1 MMKHELK
8 DQDGKVFFTLEYL
21 QDKGIFYA
29 AWFGSYLSVEQVKQG
44 ALLFL
49 DEIASHS
56 TSKLMNDNRQLE
68 GVWDEA
74 NEWLAAEWMPAVIV
88 RGLKKFAH
96 IYSPDLYARLSAE
109 FMQDNSQQFPE
120 GFDLRLFDNQEDAEE
135 WLLSED

>member
-1 MMKHELK
+1 MKHELK
-8 DQDGKVFFTLEYL
+8 DQEGNVFFTLEYL
-21 QDKGIFYA
+21 EDKGIFYA

-49 DEIASHS
+49 DEISSHP

-74 NEWLAAEWMPAVIV
+74 NEWLATEWMPAVIV
-88 RGLKKFAH
+88 KGLKKFAH

-109 FMQDNSQQFPE
+109 FMQDNSRQFPE
-120 GFDLRLFDNQEDAEE
+120 GFDILLFDNQEDAEE
-135 WLLSED
+135 WLMKEN